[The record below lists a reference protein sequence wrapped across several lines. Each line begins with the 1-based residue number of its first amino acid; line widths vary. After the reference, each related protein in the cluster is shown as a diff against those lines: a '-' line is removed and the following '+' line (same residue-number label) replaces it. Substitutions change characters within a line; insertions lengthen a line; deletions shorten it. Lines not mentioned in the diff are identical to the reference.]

1 MSNREKAA
9 PGQPVDELAARME
22 PKFQEQKETMRR
34 CIAGLTEYAAQLTAQ
49 GQEGQIPRLR
59 QLCIEMAEFWGL
71 AEEDTP
77 EGFRKMAG
85 RIGGD
90 LDRTVSGAREF
101 GHAPGP
107 DGQAKTD
114 ILAGLELYA
123 REMALH
129 DDHGQWIAE
138 CEGLSARL
146 RTEWGADDAP
156 EMALDKDA
164 FWALIAGAKEECGQD
179 LDGAVGWLIDQLTAL
194 GPRQSQDFH
203 DIMHGYQQLA
213 FQYGLWSAAALMCGG
228 CTDDGF
234 IDFRAWLIAQG
245 KEVYLAALADPDSLA
260 DVEAYGGC
268 QFEELTYAG
277 SMALDCL
284 TGQDAWERTDTARYE
299 ALVEELRQDITYG
312 AVIGYPCEWDEIET
326 YLPRLC
332 GKYLEPGTARFMAEH
347 GRTLWNHSSEG
358 IREARAGGP
367 PSQRGPEAAEHEGAP
382 AEAPFSFRGERRGK
396 EAQCG
401 IPEGCSTWSG
411 LCPDDGGPEMGLSP

>member
-9 PGQPVDELAARME
+9 PGQPVGGKAHTADELAARME

-34 CIAGLTEYAAQLTAQ
+34 CIAGLTGHAALLAAR
-49 GQEGQIPRLR
+49 GQEGQVPRFR

-71 AEEDTP
+71 TDDLTHNGLREMAE
-77 EGFRKMAG
+77 RV
-85 RIGGD
+85 GGNF
-90 LDRTVSGAREF
+90 DRAVFSARES
-101 GHAPGP
+101 GHAPDP
-107 DGQAKTD
+107 SGQAKED

-123 REMALH
+123 QEMALH

-138 CEGLSARL
+138 CEGLSAQL
-146 RTEWGADDAP
+146 RAEWGTDA
-156 EMALDKDA
+156 ALDKDS
-164 FWALIAGAKEECGQD
+164 FWALIHGAKEECGQD
-179 LDGAVGWLIDQLTAL
+179 MDGAVGWLIDQLTAR

-203 DIMHGYQQLA
+203 DIMHGYQQLS

-284 TGQDAWERTDTARYE
+284 TGKDAFECTDTARYE

-332 GKYLEPGTARFMAEH
+332 EKYLEPGTARFMREN

-367 PSQRGPEAAEHEGAP
+367 PSQRGPEQTN
-382 AEAPFSFRGERRGK
+382 S
-396 EAQCG
+396 
-401 IPEGCSTWSG
+401 
-411 LCPDDGGPEMGLSP
+411 GPEMGLSP